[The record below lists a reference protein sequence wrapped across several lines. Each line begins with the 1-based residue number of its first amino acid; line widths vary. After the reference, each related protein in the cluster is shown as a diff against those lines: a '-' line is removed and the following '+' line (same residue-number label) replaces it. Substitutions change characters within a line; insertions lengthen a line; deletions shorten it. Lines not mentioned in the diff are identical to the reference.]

1 MQVEPGRSRVTLD
14 GQPVT
19 LAPALRYLAL
29 HKPVGYLSSCGDP
42 RGRKTVLDLVPF
54 TARLFPVGRLDLDS
68 RGLLLLTNDGE
79 LCQRLTH
86 PRYGVAREYRL
97 WVRGEPAPATLKT
110 AIRGVV
116 DQGDTLRCEA
126 VTAVRH
132 KTGSTELAVTLREG
146 KRRELRRLWRLLG
159 HPVLDLCRV
168 RVGSIRLGRL
178 AEGSYRELRPG
189 EVAALRQ
196 AGHP

>member
-1 MQVEPGRSRVTLD
+1 MQVEPDRDRVIVD

-19 LAPALRYLAL
+19 LRRALRYIAL
-29 HKPVGYLSSCGDP
+29 HKPAGYLSSCSDP
-42 RGRKTVLDLVPF
+42 RGRKTVLDLVPS
-54 TARLFPVGRLDLDS
+54 AVRLFPVGRLDLDS

-86 PRYGVAREYRL
+86 PRYGVAKEYRL
-97 WVRGEPAPATLKT
+97 EVRGQPSHATLE
-110 AIRGVV
+110 AALRGVV
-116 DQGDTLRCEA
+116 DQAETLRCDEVA
-126 VTAVRH
+126 VARMTAH
-132 KTGSTELAVTLREG
+132 STELAVTLREG

-168 RVGSIRLGRL
+168 RVGPVRLGRL
-178 AEGSYRELRPG
+178 AEGTYRELRAA

-196 AGHP
+196 AGAA